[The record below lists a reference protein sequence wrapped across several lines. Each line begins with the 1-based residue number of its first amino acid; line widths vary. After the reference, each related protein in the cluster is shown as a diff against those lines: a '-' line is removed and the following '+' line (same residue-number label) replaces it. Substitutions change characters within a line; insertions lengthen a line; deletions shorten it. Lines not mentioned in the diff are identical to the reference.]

1 MMRDLSS
8 LAVTP
13 ASTPVTSC
21 LQGWLADL
29 ICPVVREQTD
39 PVNLKHGIGD

>member
-13 ASTPVTSC
+13 ASAPVTSC

-29 ICPVVREQTD
+29 ICLVVRVD
-39 PVNLKHGIGD
+39 HDIRSDLSKRG